1 MALRFVTTDPRPSNK
16 SPDLFYVRYDDRTP
30 AGTEKTFCFPKCL
43 IGIIKKGWGFDD
55 LILKDC
61 WDDQIKASVLR
72 LDFDGQVEPG
82 TPHEHPQLPPD
93 PEAGWSDPDH
103 LTAFLPE
110 PVPVQTPAQHSNVI
124 PNRGV
129 TPQTARKHAA
139 AERAAICN
147 MPASFL
153 DRLETLC
160 KGQLYIQKRLC
171 ITEKPRAMEAQ
182 KILMAAW
189 IDWRK
194 ESGSVFTEDEEKA
207 MQF

>member
-1 MALRFVTTDPRPSNK
+1 MAPRIVTTDPAVSNK
-16 SPDLFYVRYDDRTP
+16 SNDYLYVRYNDKTP
-30 AGTEKTFCFPKCL
+30 AGTEKTFCFPRSL
-43 IGIIKKGWGFDD
+43 EGIIRKNWGFDD
-55 LILKDC
+55 SILKYDT
-61 WDDQIKASVLR
+61 DLGASVLR
-72 LDFDGQVEPG
+72 LDFDGPAAED
-82 TPHEHPQLPPD
+82 PQLPPD

-103 LTAFLPE
+103 LTAVLPQSLQSQN
-110 PVPVQTPAQHSNVI
+110 PHHYSNVI

-139 AERAAICN
+139 AERAALHN

>member
-1 MALRFVTTDPRPSNK
+1 MAPRVVTTDPAVSKK
-16 SPDLFYVRYDDRTP
+16 SPDYLYVRYNDRTP
-30 AGTEKTFCFPKCL
+30 AGTEKTFCFPKAL
-43 IGIIKKGWGFDD
+43 VGIIHKNWGFDD
-55 LILKDC
+55 SILK
-61 WDDQIKASVLR
+61 WDGDIESSVLR
-72 LDFDGQVEPG
+72 LDFDGAAAED
-82 TPHEHPQLPPD
+82 PQLPPD
-93 PEAGWSDPDH
+93 PEAGWADPDH

-110 PVPVQTPAQHSNVI
+110 RAPVQTLAQHSNVI

>member
-1 MALRFVTTDPRPSNK
+1 MAPRIVTTDPAVSKK
-16 SPDLFYVRYDDRTP
+16 SSDYLYVRYNDRTA
-30 AGTEKTFCFPKCL
+30 AGTEKTFCFPKAL
-43 IGIIKKGWGFDD
+43 VGIIHKNWGFDD
-55 LILKDC
+55 SILT
-61 WDDQIKASVLR
+61 WDEQIQSSVLR
-72 LDFDGQVEPG
+72 LDFDGSAAED
-82 TPHEHPQLPPD
+82 PQLPPD

-103 LTAFLPE
+103 LTAVLPQ
-110 PVPVQTPAQHSNVI
+110 PVQPQTPGQYSNVI

-129 TPQTARKHAA
+129 TPQTARRHLAA
-139 AERAAICN
+139 ARAAEFN
-147 MPASFL
+147 MPVSFL

-194 ESGSVFTEDEEKA
+194 EAGSVFTEDEEKA

>member
-1 MALRFVTTDPRPSNK
+1 MAPRLVTTDPAVSNK
-16 SPDLFYVRYDDRTP
+16 SNDYLYVRYNDRTST
-30 AGTEKTFCFPKCL
+30 GTEKTFCFPKAL
-43 IGIIKKGWGFDD
+43 AGIIRSGWGFDD
-55 LILKDC
+55 SILA
-61 WDDQIKASVLR
+61 WDDQIKSSVLR
-72 LDFDGQVEPG
+72 LDFDGPAAED
-82 TPHEHPQLPPD
+82 PQLPPD

-103 LTAFLPE
+103 LTAVLPQ
-110 PVPVQTPAQHSNVI
+110 PVPQPAAVI

-129 TPQTARKHAA
+129 TPQTARRHLAA
-139 AERAAICN
+139 ARAAEFN
-147 MPASFL
+147 MPVSFL

-194 ESGSVFTEDEEKA
+194 EAGSVFTEDEEKA

>member
-1 MALRFVTTDPRPSNK
+1 MALRLVTTDPVISNK
-16 SPDLFYVRYDDRTP
+16 SPDHFYVRYNDRTP
-30 AGTEKTFCFPKCL
+30 TGTEKTFCFPKAL
-43 IGIIKKGWGFDD
+43 IGIIHKGWGFDD
-55 LILKDC
+55 SILK

-72 LDFDGQVEPG
+72 LDFDG
-82 TPHEHPQLPPD
+82 TPAEDPQLPPD